1 MRTIHKAVMPMSNGT
16 LRVSTRQHI
25 NGRGGSVLLN
35 LGGAGGGSS
44 YSSIDD
50 YTSTTGI
57 NPFLGSNSIGGGFG
71 GSLGKSKEAVNSKL
85 ESLLVKT
92 KKGKKEKNIN
102 FNI

>member
-1 MRTIHKAVMPMSNGT
+1 MRTIHRAVMPMSNGT

-25 NGRGGSVLLN
+25 NGRGNGSVLLN
-35 LGGAGGGSS
+35 VGGSGGGSS

-50 YTSTTGI
+50 YTNTTGI
-57 NPFLGSNSIGGGFG
+57 NPFLGSSNYISGNG
-71 GSLGKSKEAVNSKL
+71 LGKSKEAVNSKL